1 MSPLGISFIVFA
13 CILAGMFLGRVLRD
27 FLPEDQVTGD
37 SKDAIKLGVGLIG
50 TLTAMV
56 LGLMVAS
63 AKGTYD
69 GQRNGL
75 AQLSTN
81 VILLD
86 RVLAHYGS
94 DAKNVRTELKNAISD
109 LVKQAWG
116 GEASLTSLMEA
127 KGERGME
134 DRYEALFEKIQDL
147 PGRNENQR
155 ALKTQALK
163 IATDIGQT
171 RWQMFSQKDGS
182 IPTPFVVVLVCWLTL
197 ILAWFSLLAPRNT
210 ASLVT
215 LLMCVVAVSS
225 AVYLIM
231 ELDQPFQGV
240 FQISSGPLQNALAQ
254 LGR

>member
-1 MSPLGISFIVFA
+1 MNPLGISLIVFA

-27 FLPEDQVTGD
+27 FLPEEQVTGD

-69 GQRNGL
+69 TQRNGL
-75 AQLSTN
+75 AQLSAN
-81 VILLD
+81 VIMLD

-94 DAKNVRTELKNAISD
+94 DARNVRTELKNAIKE
-109 LVKQAWG
+109 LLEQAWG
-116 GEASLTSLMEA
+116 GEASLVSVMEA
-127 KGERGME
+127 QGERGME
-134 DRYEALFEKIQDL
+134 GRYEVLFDKIQDL
-147 PGRNENQR
+147 PAKNDVQR
-155 ALKTQALK
+155 ALKAQALK
-163 IATDIGQT
+163 TATDIGQT

-182 IPTPFVVVLVCWLTL
+182 IPTPFIVVLVFWLTL
-197 ILAWFSLLAPRNT
+197 ILACFSLLAPRNM

-215 LLMCVVAVSS
+215 LLICVLAVSS
-225 AVYLIM
+225 AVFMVM
-231 ELDQPFQGV
+231 ELDQPFQGL